1 MHVSPP
7 RSMPPPVY
15 AGAFSP
21 AGNQHHQG
29 EPAAVSAAKEVS
41 KALHIHT
48 LLVFEPVASAP
59 PFATYTR
66 PQQPAFAV
74 EQRLEEEELSA
85 ALVASLKD
93 YHHHQHQQQR
103 HHTQLLQ
110 QQQQQQAAVV
120 PRASA
125 RVVEIES
132 VNAVAQVLLG
142 VIFI

>member
-29 EPAAVSAAKEVS
+29 EAAAVLAANVS

-48 LLVFEPVASAP
+48 LLVFEPEASAP

-66 PQQPAFAV
+66 PQQPAYAV

-85 ALVASLKD
+85 ALAASLKD

-103 HHTQLLQ
+103 HHTQQQQ
-110 QQQQQQAAVV
+110 QQQQQQAAAV
-120 PRASA
+120 PRANA

>member
-29 EPAAVSAAKEVS
+29 EAAAVSAANVS

-48 LLVFEPVASAP
+48 LLVFEPEASAP
-59 PFATYTR
+59 PFSTYTR
-66 PQQPAFAV
+66 PQQPAYAV
-74 EQRLEEEELSA
+74 EQRLEEQELSA
-85 ALVASLKD
+85 ALAASLKD

-103 HHTQLLQ
+103 HHTQQQQLLQ
-110 QQQQQQAAVV
+110 QAAAV
-120 PRASA
+120 PLASA